1 MYNLN
6 TTNVNGKRAVS
17 ESEIK
22 PIFVEYDKYGNL
34 RFSEIPQ
41 WRRKLP
47 IPQDQID
54 INERLSQNE
63 GY

>member
-1 MYNLN
+1 MVMKMTEDKSMENM
-6 TTNVNGKRAVS
+6 R
-17 ESEIK
+17 
-22 PIFVEYDKYGNL
+22 FV
-34 RFSEIPQ
+34 
-41 WRRKLP
+41 RKLP